1 MFKNRF
7 KSKRKLDESRIPLQ
21 LNYYDDGTLFIP
33 KNVETSLLKSIK
45 ENKLSNLIFKTENLL
60 GRDLD
65 FLIEPTFELGISVWT
80 ACASNSQE
88 PSHVLRALGLSDARA
103 RASIRFGLGRFN
115 TEVEV
120 DYVVEKLSS
129 LVGRLREPVPVF
141 NLRDDDRD
149 LPSKWYKG
157 SSSEVD

>member
-1 MFKNRF
+1 M
-7 KSKRKLDESRIPLQ
+7 
-21 LNYYDDGTLFIP
+21 
-33 KNVETSLLKSIK
+33 
-45 ENKLSNLIFKTENLL
+45 
-60 GRDLD
+60 
-65 FLIEPTFELGISVWT
+65 
-80 ACASNSQE
+80 
-88 PSHVLRALGLSDARA
+88 LRALGLSDARA